1 MAQAGVL
8 KETYTAW
15 RDDNAVL
22 HGAALSYYAVLSV
35 APLLLLAIAV
45 AGLVFGQQASQGQLM
60 QQIRGVAGDQLAS
73 TLQSLI
79 AGMKGRSS
87 GVVVGFVTL
96 LLTAS
101 GVFLQLRSSLNQI
114 WGVPPAG
121 ESGIRATIRS
131 RVLAFLMVFGIGLL
145 LLASLLLNAVLTG
158 LRNELQRFIPASLS
172 GWTLPLIQIGISLI
186 VFALLFATIYKLLP
200 DVTLTFGDVWVG
212 GLITSV
218 LFVIGQF
225 LIALYLGH
233 SGVASSYGAAG
244 SLILLL
250 VWFYYSGQ
258 IFFLGAEFTKV
269 YARRYGSRRAARPDR
284 AVRAA

>member
-1 MAQAGVL
+1 MAEPGFL
-8 KETYTAW
+8 KQTYTEW

-22 HGAALSYYAVLSV
+22 HGAGLSYYAVLSV
-35 APLLLLAIAV
+35 GPLLLLAIAI
-45 AGLVFGQQASQGQLM
+45 AGLVFGRQASQGQLM
-60 QQIRGVAGDQLAS
+60 NQIRGMAGQQLAS

-79 AGMKGRSS
+79 AGMQGRSS
-87 GVVVGFVTL
+87 GVVVGFITL
-96 LLTAS
+96 LVTAS
-101 GVFLQLRSSLNQI
+101 GVFLQLRASLNEI
-114 WGVPPAG
+114 LGARPDAEG
-121 ESGIRATIRS
+121 GIRGTIRS

-145 LLASLLLNAVLTG
+145 LLASLILNAVLTG
-158 LRNELQRFIPASLS
+158 LRNELQRFVPASLS
-172 GWTLPLIQIGISLI
+172 GWTLPLIQIGISVV
-186 VFALLFATIYKLLP
+186 VFALLFAAIFKLLP
-200 DVTLTFGDVWVG
+200 DVTLAFGDVWVG

-218 LFVIGQF
+218 LFVTGQF

-269 YARRYGSRRAARPDR
+269 YARRYGSQKAVRPSQARAA
-284 AVRAA
+284 